1 MTRGSIVLLSVVFGA
16 WVLAG
21 CGQSDAPAAASTPAV
36 PLRNLNVVKIP
47 ADSPQIKQ
55 IRVEPVRLADLPSDE
70 LVAPGRVAMNPN
82 RVSRVLP
89 PVGGRVLTVL
99 VKFGDH
105 VEQGQPLLTMDSP
118 DGDAAVSAYLQAQ
131 STERQTRG
139 TFQKAETDFQRTTD
153 LYEHKAVAEKDL
165 LQAQNDLATA
175 KSGYEIAQAVR
186 EQTWRKLQLLELK
199 PTEFRQAVLVRAPL
213 TGQVL
218 EVNVAPGE
226 YRAAISFHT
235 DTTAPLMTIADLS
248 TVWVSSDVP
257 EPFIPLIHIG
267 EPVAITLVAFPDQT
281 LTGRVAR
288 IGDVLDAQTR
298 TLKVHVELPNPVG
311 RFRPEM
317 YGTIRHSGPSR
328 PTLVVP
334 AAALIQEYGRSVVFV
349 ERGPG
354 RFERREVTTGVRT
367 GGLVSVSDGLAA
379 DERVVVD
386 GAILLK
392 GQ

>member
-1 MTRGSIVLLSVVFGA
+1 MTHGSIVLLSVVLGA

-21 CGQSDAPAAASTPAV
+21 CGQRDVPAAASTPAA
-36 PLRNLNVVKIP
+36 PIKNLNVIRIP
-47 ADSPQIKQ
+47 MDSPQMKQ
-55 IRVEPVRLADLPSDE
+55 IRIEPVQQADIPSEE

-89 PVGGRVLTVL
+89 PVGGRVLKVL
-99 VKFGDH
+99 VKLGDH
-105 VEQGQPLLTMDSP
+105 VEQGQPLLEMESP

-131 STERQTRG
+131 STERQTKAA
-139 TFQKAETDFQRTTD
+139 FQKAEGDLQRTTD

-165 LQAQNDLATA
+165 LQARNDVATA

-199 PTEFRQAVLVRAPL
+199 PTEFHQAVRVRAPL

-218 EVNVAPGE
+218 EINVAPGE

-257 EPFIPLIHIG
+257 EPFIQLIHIG
-267 EPVAITLVAFPDQT
+267 EAVAITLVAFPEQT
-281 LTGRVAR
+281 LAGRVAR

-317 YGTIRHSGPSR
+317 YGTIRHAGPSR
-328 PTLVVP
+328 PSSVVP
-334 AAALIQEYGRSVVFV
+334 VTALIQEYGRSVVFV
-349 ERGPG
+349 ERRPG
-354 RFERREVTTGVRT
+354 QFERREVTPGVRT
-367 GGLVSVSDGLAA
+367 GGLVSVPQGLAP